1 MNKFFAK
8 YGKTTVF
15 VLMVIVCLTFLVH
28 LLSVSSGY
36 YRSVDNQ
43 ALDRAENYAGE
54 QAVGIQEQFG
64 ALKMRADYCAS
75 EVRKATSQAD
85 AVERLRTVGTEQRS
99 ADGEKFVA
107 ALYTKGGAV
116 YGLNEEA
123 ETRYPELTEL
133 AANTDGGV
141 THLFQYDNSNMVFGI
156 SAPCSTAYMDSVVLL
171 YLRTAVSL
179 GAFVQ
184 SSDHSYIPSV
194 QAADFVLLCKHD
206 GIILEKLRVGD
217 AVDPGFGSVTEGLFK
232 QLIAD
237 EKTMDRVTTAM
248 VAGKSQAEIVS
259 VGSEKYALSVSPLGS
274 GCAGLVLIGLYDMT
288 GLYGSGHQVLTTI
301 WGTIAFLTLLLIG
314 FVVLAIGDRIRTGRK
329 MKEITTMDGTVGCPN
344 QTGFETTAQEIIDRL
359 RGTQFA
365 VVLLRINNYRYIT
378 EQFGDQ
384 QNMSVLRFIRSRC
397 AKSMMVSET
406 FGYAGEGRFLL
417 LLHYKEKKALTN
429 RLDGLYLQVA
439 RYKFEE
445 DAEYKLN
452 VSYSIYEVDQDERVS
467 VGRMIDKLNISDS
480 GPTRKTG
487 AVSLE
492 FYGDTLRENYLKKA
506 EIEGRMESAFENNEF
521 HIFYQP
527 KYNIKRGGMD
537 GSEILVR
544 WFDTKIDHYRT
555 PNEFLPIFEE
565 NGFISRLDRFVFYKA
580 CENAANMAEKKQPV
594 YPFSV
599 NVSRVTAIQPDF
611 LEYYKRIKQKFN
623 IRDGFVTIEFTESFA
638 YENYE
643 YLAGVIHEL
652 HGSGFQCSLDD
663 FGTGYSSFAVLK
675 DLDFD
680 EIKIDKSLLTPSAH
694 PERDKVLLQSIIN
707 LVHTLGAKITQ
718 EGIEDAG
725 TFREISE
732 MGCDVMQGYYFSKPM
747 KYSDYREFIAMN
759 RGKL

>member
-1 MNKFFAK
+1 
-8 YGKTTVF
+8 
-15 VLMVIVCLTFLVH
+15 
-28 LLSVSSGY
+28 
-36 YRSVDNQ
+36 
-43 ALDRAENYAGE
+43 
-54 QAVGIQEQFG
+54 
-64 ALKMRADYCAS
+64 
-75 EVRKATSQAD
+75 
-85 AVERLRTVGTEQRS
+85 
-99 ADGEKFVA
+99 
-107 ALYTKGGAV
+107 
-116 YGLNEEA
+116 
-123 ETRYPELTEL
+123 
-133 AANTDGGV
+133 
-141 THLFQYDNSNMVFGI
+141 
-156 SAPCSTAYMDSVVLL
+156 
-171 YLRTAVSL
+171 
-179 GAFVQ
+179 
-184 SSDHSYIPSV
+184 
-194 QAADFVLLCKHD
+194 
-206 GIILEKLRVGD
+206 
-217 AVDPGFGSVTEGLFK
+217 
-232 QLIAD
+232 
-237 EKTMDRVTTAM
+237 
-248 VAGKSQAEIVS
+248 
-259 VGSEKYALSVSPLGS
+259 
-274 GCAGLVLIGLYDMT
+274 
-288 GLYGSGHQVLTTI
+288 
-301 WGTIAFLTLLLIG
+301 
-314 FVVLAIGDRIRTGRK
+314 
-329 MKEITTMDGTVGCPN
+329 
-344 QTGFETTAQEIIDRL
+344 
-359 RGTQFA
+359 
-365 VVLLRINNYRYIT
+365 
-378 EQFGDQ
+378 
-384 QNMSVLRFIRSRC
+384 
-397 AKSMMVSET
+397 
-406 FGYAGEGRFLL
+406 
-417 LLHYKEKKALTN
+417 
-429 RLDGLYLQVA
+429 
-439 RYKFEE
+439 
-445 DAEYKLN
+445 
-452 VSYSIYEVDQDERVS
+452 
-467 VGRMIDKLNISDS
+467 
-480 GPTRKTG
+480 
-487 AVSLE
+487 
-492 FYGDTLRENYLKKA
+492 
-506 EIEGRMESAFENNEF
+506 MESAFENNEF

-580 CENAANMAEKKQPV
+580 CENAANMVEKKQPV

>member
-1 MNKFFAK
+1 
-8 YGKTTVF
+8 
-15 VLMVIVCLTFLVH
+15 
-28 LLSVSSGY
+28 
-36 YRSVDNQ
+36 
-43 ALDRAENYAGE
+43 
-54 QAVGIQEQFG
+54 
-64 ALKMRADYCAS
+64 
-75 EVRKATSQAD
+75 
-85 AVERLRTVGTEQRS
+85 
-99 ADGEKFVA
+99 
-107 ALYTKGGAV
+107 
-116 YGLNEEA
+116 
-123 ETRYPELTEL
+123 
-133 AANTDGGV
+133 
-141 THLFQYDNSNMVFGI
+141 
-156 SAPCSTAYMDSVVLL
+156 
-171 YLRTAVSL
+171 
-179 GAFVQ
+179 
-184 SSDHSYIPSV
+184 
-194 QAADFVLLCKHD
+194 
-206 GIILEKLRVGD
+206 
-217 AVDPGFGSVTEGLFK
+217 
-232 QLIAD
+232 
-237 EKTMDRVTTAM
+237 
-248 VAGKSQAEIVS
+248 
-259 VGSEKYALSVSPLGS
+259 
-274 GCAGLVLIGLYDMT
+274 
-288 GLYGSGHQVLTTI
+288 
-301 WGTIAFLTLLLIG
+301 
-314 FVVLAIGDRIRTGRK
+314 
-329 MKEITTMDGTVGCPN
+329 
-344 QTGFETTAQEIIDRL
+344 
-359 RGTQFA
+359 
-365 VVLLRINNYRYIT
+365 
-378 EQFGDQ
+378 
-384 QNMSVLRFIRSRC
+384 
-397 AKSMMVSET
+397 
-406 FGYAGEGRFLL
+406 
-417 LLHYKEKKALTN
+417 
-429 RLDGLYLQVA
+429 
-439 RYKFEE
+439 
-445 DAEYKLN
+445 
-452 VSYSIYEVDQDERVS
+452 

-480 GPTRKTG
+480 GPAHKTG

-680 EIKIDKSLLTPSAH
+680 EIKIDKSLLVPSAH

>member
-1 MNKFFAK
+1 
-8 YGKTTVF
+8 
-15 VLMVIVCLTFLVH
+15 
-28 LLSVSSGY
+28 
-36 YRSVDNQ
+36 
-43 ALDRAENYAGE
+43 
-54 QAVGIQEQFG
+54 
-64 ALKMRADYCAS
+64 
-75 EVRKATSQAD
+75 
-85 AVERLRTVGTEQRS
+85 
-99 ADGEKFVA
+99 
-107 ALYTKGGAV
+107 
-116 YGLNEEA
+116 
-123 ETRYPELTEL
+123 
-133 AANTDGGV
+133 
-141 THLFQYDNSNMVFGI
+141 
-156 SAPCSTAYMDSVVLL
+156 
-171 YLRTAVSL
+171 
-179 GAFVQ
+179 
-184 SSDHSYIPSV
+184 
-194 QAADFVLLCKHD
+194 
-206 GIILEKLRVGD
+206 
-217 AVDPGFGSVTEGLFK
+217 
-232 QLIAD
+232 
-237 EKTMDRVTTAM
+237 
-248 VAGKSQAEIVS
+248 
-259 VGSEKYALSVSPLGS
+259 
-274 GCAGLVLIGLYDMT
+274 
-288 GLYGSGHQVLTTI
+288 
-301 WGTIAFLTLLLIG
+301 
-314 FVVLAIGDRIRTGRK
+314 
-329 MKEITTMDGTVGCPN
+329 MDGTVGCPN
-344 QTGFETTAQEIIDRL
+344 QIGFETTAQEIIDRL

-452 VSYSIYEVDQDERVS
+452 VSYSIYEVDKDERVS

-480 GPTRKTG
+480 GPARKTG

-580 CENAANMAEKKQPV
+580 CENAANMVEKKQPV